1 MSLQLKKSVTL
12 ASVLLSLVAVDAF
25 AYQTGDT
32 IVRGGLAYVS
42 PNDESSLA
50 GVDVVSVDD
59 GFSLGFGGTY
69 MLSDRVGAELLLAL
83 PFKHDINGK
92 GPLAGVAVGETQ
104 QLPPTVSIQYYPD
117 MGGSKVQPYVGVGI
131 NYTTFFSE
139 KLTSAAKTALDAH
152 ALALDDSLSF
162 AAQAGVDFEVAPH
175 CSVNV
180 AYWYINIDT
189 TATVKTNTAGNVN
202 IDVGIDPHVLLVGA
216 AYKF

>member
-1 MSLQLKKSVTL
+1 MKLQLKKLVAL
-12 ASVLLSLVAVDAF
+12 ASGLLSVVAVDAF

-42 PNDESSLA
+42 PNDESSLGGA
-50 GVDVVSVDD
+50 DVVSVDD

-69 MLSDRVGAELLLAL
+69 MLNDQVGAELLLAL

-104 QLPPTVSIQYYPD
+104 HLPPTVSVQYYPK
-117 MGGSKVQPYVGVGI
+117 MGSDKVQPYVGVGI

-139 KLTSAAKTALDAH
+139 KLTSEAKTALDAY
-152 ALALDDSLSF
+152 ALELDDSLSF
-162 AAQAGVDFEVAPH
+162 AVQAGVDVEVAPN
-175 CSVNV
+175 CFVNV
-180 AYWYINIDT
+180 GYWYINIDT
-189 TATVKTNTAGNVN
+189 EATVKTNTGNVN
-202 IDVGIDPHVLLVGA
+202 IDVDIDPHVLLVGA